1 LRIAGLCDC
10 SQVWPR
16 NTGDALARDHCS
28 SALQARFERATVAKH
43 FITGAAQSVTDSVQ
57 RIAALRKDHPEWEQ
71 RPNPKVVARVA
82 AVKAAAPAR
91 SADPDGDRQS

>member
-1 LRIAGLCDC
+1 M
-10 SQVWPR
+10 
-16 NTGDALARDHCS
+16 
-28 SALQARFERATVAKH
+28 AKH

-82 AVKAAAPAR
+82 AKAAAPVR
-91 SADPDGDRQS
+91 SADQDNDRQS

>member
-1 LRIAGLCDC
+1 M
-10 SQVWPR
+10 
-16 NTGDALARDHCS
+16 
-28 SALQARFERATVAKH
+28 AKH

-91 SADPDGDRQS
+91 STDPDGDRQS

>member
-1 LRIAGLCDC
+1 M
-10 SQVWPR
+10 
-16 NTGDALARDHCS
+16 
-28 SALQARFERATVAKH
+28 AKH

>member
-1 LRIAGLCDC
+1 M
-10 SQVWPR
+10 
-16 NTGDALARDHCS
+16 
-28 SALQARFERATVAKH
+28 AKH

-82 AVKAAAPAR
+82 AESRRTGR
-91 SADPDGDRQS
+91 STDQDNDRQS